1 MLLSLILPVYN
12 VEAYLGKC
20 IESCL
25 CQDLPKTEYE
35 IIVVIDGSS
44 DHSIDVAQHY
54 HASHDNV
61 KIVTRENG
69 GLSAARNTGLK
80 VAVGDYVWFIDSD
93 DYITENVLGDIL
105 DVLRKNQLE
114 TLWLDWEEVDEEENT
129 ILPFAPHYYRSSNRV
144 MNGKDFMSNVLSNFL
159 FTWSFVFQRSF
170 LIENDLLFTEGMYY
184 EDTDFAFRCLPL
196 VSRIKKYDKICYNY
210 LRRNGSICHS
220 LNKKKLEDMM
230 KNCVSATSALKS
242 CDASLRRFYNICFS
256 AFYMYALKETL
267 KSGEREYSDYLIEQ
281 THINNFGKVTMYG
294 NIKTKL
300 LGLAYNLLGIR
311 RLYGLLNMVR
321 GFTSMAHVSP

>member
-20 IESCL
+20 LESCL
-25 CQDLPKTEYE
+25 CQNLPKTEYE

-44 DHSIDVAQHY
+44 DHSIDVAQSY

-80 VAVGDYVWFIDSD
+80 VAKGDYVWFIDSD
-93 DYITENVLGDIL
+93 DYITENILGDIL

-114 TLWLDWEEVDEEENT
+114 SLWLDWQEVDEEGKV
-129 ILPFAPHYYRSSNRV
+129 IPPFAPHCYRSSNKV
-144 MNGKDFMSNVLSNFL
+144 MSGKNFMSDVLSNFL
-159 FTWSFVFQRSF
+159 FSWSFIFQRSF
-170 LIENDLLFTEGMYY
+170 LIENNLLFTEGMYY

-196 VSRIKKYDKICYNY
+196 VSRIMKYDKICYNY
-210 LRRNGSICHS
+210 LRRKGSICHS
-220 LNKKKLEDMM
+220 LNKKKLEDMV
-230 KNCVSATSALKS
+230 KNCISATIALKS
-242 CDASLRRFYNICFS
+242 CDAPLKRFYNVCFT

-267 KSGEREYSDYLIEQ
+267 KSGEKEYSDYLTEQ
-281 THINNFGKVTMYG
+281 TYINNFGKVVMYG
-294 NIKTKL
+294 NIKTKIL
-300 LGLAYNLLGIR
+300 ELAYNLLGIR
-311 RLYGLLNMVR
+311 RLYAVLNMVQN
-321 GFTSMAHVSP
+321 HIK